1 MKKHRLLLLVA
12 LLAGLPCIYGA
23 TRDSLFISVE
33 KYTSNSIQKYTIIG
47 KNPIVE
53 SISWDIPTY

>member
-1 MKKHRLLLLVA
+1 MSYYLVFVIVIVYIC
-12 LLAGLPCIYGA
+12 L
-23 TRDSLFISVE
+23 TMMFISVE